1 MNTETLLM
9 ILDATFAATAL
20 FMVGAA
26 ILETIKDRAD
36 CRTREQGTRRLA
48 TAAR

>member
-1 MNTETLLM
+1 MDTTFQIVNVL
-9 ILDATFAATAL
+9 FAAASL

-36 CRTREQGTRRLA
+36 CEAREQNARCLA
-48 TAAR
+48 TSAR